1 MLTDPIA
8 ETREYGTPAGLVVRR
23 TVEEVDARG
32 AIEQLI
38 DELDT
43 YPGVLL
49 ASNFEFPGRYTRWSQ
64 GFSRPPVR
72 LHGQGRALRVEALS
86 ERGEVPLAA
95 IADVLQEIDAV
106 EVRNRQP
113 RALDCAIRPPAG
125 RFAEEERS
133 KQHSVFSALRALIEQ
148 FRPLAGGTSKQGRVP
163 DERYLGLYGAFG
175 YDLVFQFENIV
186 QQVARDERQRDI
198 VLYLPDDLVVV
209 DHAREVGFRCRYEF
223 SYRGQHT
230 AGRSGE
236 VPAQPYAPTGTV
248 PPSGVVGRGGATAG
262 GELLRDHAPGEF
274 AAVVAR
280 AKESFRRGDL
290 FEVVPGQTFFTPG
303 TRSPSALF
311 RRLRAANPAP
321 WGALLNL
328 GDQEYLVSASPE
340 MYVRV
345 EGRRVESCPISGTI
359 RRGEDVFGD
368 AQMIR
373 ELLNS
378 SKDEAELTMCTDVDR
393 NDKSRICEPGSVK
406 VIGRRQIEVYSKV
419 IHTVDHI
426 EGQLRDGYDAID
438 AFLTHMWAV
447 TVTGAPKLWA
457 MRFIEQHERTP
468 RGWYGGA
475 IGLLGFDG
483 NMNTGLT
490 LRTVSIRDGVAQIRA
505 GGTLLIDSDPADE
518 ERESELKAAAF
529 LEALTGPDLA
539 EEQLRAQLASA
550 SHRPRVL
557 LVDCED
563 SFVHT
568 LANYVRQAG
577 AEVRTIR
584 APLEPGE
591 LEQQIESYQP
601 GLLLLSPGPG
611 RPDDFGV
618 GKAVETAVGAGIAV
632 FGVCLGLQ
640 GIVEHLGGTLGLLDY
655 PMHGKASTIRV
666 TGGRLLAGLP
676 ESFEAGRYHSIY
688 ALPEHLPE
696 QLAVTA
702 VSDDGVVMAIEH
714 TSLPI
719 AAVQFHPE
727 SIMSARGDVGLQ
739 LVHRV
744 ISQLAT

>member
-1 MLTDPIA
+1 MLTDPHI
-8 ETREYGTPAGLVVRR
+8 REFRTPVGLVVRR
-23 TVEEVDARG
+23 RIEEMDPRG
-32 AIEQLI
+32 AIEPVI

-43 YPGVLL
+43 YPGVVL
-49 ASNFEFPGRYTRWSQ
+49 ASNFEFPGRYTRWSR
-64 GFSRPPVR
+64 GFSRPVLA
-72 LHGQGRALRVEALS
+72 LHGQGRSLRVEALC

-95 IADVLQEIDAV
+95 VADVLAGLDAV
-106 EVRNRQP
+106 EVRARQP
-113 RALDCAIRPPAG
+113 RLLECAIRPSTG
-125 RFAEEERS
+125 RFSEEERS
-133 KQHSVFSALRALIEQ
+133 KQPSVFSALRALVER
-148 FRPLAGGTSKQGRVP
+148 FALP
-163 DERYLGLYGAFG
+163 DEPYLGLYGAFG
-175 YDLVFQFENIV
+175 YDLVFQFENIT
-186 QQVARDERQRDI
+186 QQVPREASQRDI
-198 VLYLPDDLVVV
+198 VLYLPDELVVV
-209 DHAREVGFRCRYEF
+209 DHAGQVAFRCRYEF
-223 SYRGQHT
+223 SYQQRST
-230 AGRSGE
+230 ARLSGE
-236 VPAQPYAPTGTV
+236 VDGEPYEPATSVAQ
-248 PPSGVVGRGGATAG
+248 
-262 GELLRDHAPGEF
+262 ERDQAPGQF
-274 AAVVAR
+274 AEVVAR

-290 FEVVPGQTFFTPG
+290 FEVVPSQTFFAPG
-303 TRSPSALF
+303 THSPSNVF
-311 RRLRAANPAP
+311 RRLREVNPAP
-321 WGALLNL
+321 FGALLNL
-328 GDQEYLVSASPE
+328 GRQEYLVSGSPE

-426 EGQLRDGYDAID
+426 EGQLRAGYDAID

-483 NMNTGLT
+483 RMNTGLT

-505 GGTLLIDSDPADE
+505 GGTLLIDSDPAEE

-529 LEALTGPDLA
+529 LEALQGPDLA
-539 EEQLRAQLASA
+539 EEQPRARLAPA

-591 LEQQIESYQP
+591 LEHQIESYRP

-618 GKAVETAVGAGIAV
+618 AKAVETAVGAGIAV

-676 ESFEAGRYHSIY
+676 ETFEAGRYHSIH

>member
-8 ETREYGTPAGLVVRR
+8 EPREYATPAGLLVRR
-23 TVEEVDARG
+23 TVEEVDAG
-32 AIEQLI
+32 EAIEALI
-38 DELDT
+38 DELDA

-64 GFSRPPVR
+64 GFARPPVM
-72 LHGQGRALRVEALS
+72 LSGHGRRLRVEALS

-95 IADVLQEIDAV
+95 IADLLQAVDAV
-106 EVRNRQP
+106 AIRDRQA
-113 RALDCAIRPPAG
+113 RALDCEIRPPAG

-133 KQHSVFSALRALIEQ
+133 KQHSVFSALRAITDG
-148 FRPLAGGTSKQGRVP
+148 FRTP
-163 DERYLGLYGAFG
+163 DDRYLGLYGAFG

-186 QQVARDERQRDI
+186 QQLARDERQRDL
-198 VLYLPDDLVVV
+198 VLYLPDELVVV

-223 SYRGQHT
+223 SYGGAGT

-236 VPAQPYAPTGTV
+236 VAAQPYAPVATV
-248 PPSGVVGRGGATAG
+248 ARD
-262 GELLRDHAPGEF
+262 RDHAPGEF
-274 AAVVAR
+274 AAVVAK

-290 FEVVPGQTFFTPG
+290 FEVVPSQTFFTPG

-321 WGALLNL
+321 FGALLNL

-393 NDKSRICEPGSVK
+393 NDKSRICVPGSVK
-406 VIGRRQIEVYSKV
+406 VIGRRQIEIYSKV

-490 LRTVSIRDGVAQIRA
+490 LRTVSVRDGVAQIRA
-505 GGTLLIDSDPADE
+505 GGTLLIDSDPDEE

-529 LEALTGPDLA
+529 LEALQGPDPETGPARIFATQSRMLPGA
-539 EEQLRAQLASA
+539 
-550 SHRPRVL
+550 HRPRVL
-557 LVDCED
+557 LLDCED

-591 LEQQIESYQP
+591 LEQQIESYRP

-618 GKAVETAVGAGIAV
+618 GKAVEIATGAGIAV

-655 PMHGKASTIRV
+655 PMHGKPSTVRLL
-666 TGGRLLAGLP
+666 GGRVLAGLP
-676 ESFEAGRYHSIY
+676 ETFEAGRYHSIH
-688 ALPEHLPE
+688 ALPEHLPG

-727 SIMSARGDVGLQ
+727 SIMSARGDVGL
-739 LVHRV
+739 LLIHRV
-744 ISQLAT
+744 ISELAGKGS

>member
-8 ETREYGTPAGLVVRR
+8 DACEYQTPAGLLVRR
-23 TVEEVDARG
+23 TVEEVDAAE

-38 DELDT
+38 DELDA

-64 GFSRPPVR
+64 GFARPPLR
-72 LHGQGRALRVEALS
+72 LSGRGRTLRIEALT

-95 IADVLQEIDAV
+95 IADLLATVDAV
-106 EVRNRQP
+106 DAIDRQP
-113 RALDCAIRPPAG
+113 RSLGCEIRPPAG

-133 KQHSVFSALRALIEQ
+133 KQHSVFSALRAITEG
-148 FRPLAGGTSKQGRVP
+148 FRGPA
-163 DERYLGLYGAFG
+163 DRYLGLYGAFG

-186 QQVARDERQRDI
+186 QQVARDPRQRDL
-198 VLYLPDDLVVV
+198 VLYLPDQLVVV
-209 DHAREVGFRCRYEF
+209 DHARELGYRCRYEF
-223 SYRGQHT
+223 SYQGRDT
-230 AGRSGE
+230 AGLSAE
-236 VPAQPYAPTGTV
+236 LAPEPYQPTATV
-248 PPSGVVGRGGATAG
+248 DRD
-262 GELLRDHAPGEF
+262 RDHAPGEF
-274 AAVVAR
+274 AAVVAK

-290 FEVVPGQTFFTPG
+290 FEVVPSQTFFTPG
-303 TRSPSALF
+303 IRPPSTLF

-321 WGALLNL
+321 FGALLNL

-475 IGLLGFDG
+475 MGLLGFDG
-483 NMNTGLT
+483 NLNTGLT
-490 LRTVSIRDGVAQIRA
+490 LRTVTIRDGVAQIRA
-505 GGTLLIDSDPADE
+505 GGTLLIDSDPAEE

-529 LEALTGPDLA
+529 LEALQGPDSAPVPQAARLA
-539 EEQLRAQLASA
+539 PTEHQ
-550 SHRPRVL
+550 PRVL
-557 LVDCED
+557 LLDCED

-591 LEQQIESYQP
+591 LEHQIESYRP

-618 GKAVETAVGAGIAV
+618 GKAIEAAISADIPV

-640 GIVEHLGGTLGLLDY
+640 AIVEHLGGTLGLLDY
-655 PMHGKASTIRV
+655 PMHGKPSTIRV

-676 ESFEAGRYHSIY
+676 ETFEAGRYHSIH
-688 ALPEHLPE
+688 ALPDQLPGA
-696 QLAVTA
+696 LSVTA
-702 VSDDGVVMAIEH
+702 LSDDGVVMAIEH

-744 ISQLAT
+744 ISELARP

>member
-1 MLTDPIA
+1 MLTEPIA
-8 ETREYGTPAGLVVRR
+8 ETREYETPAGLVVRR
-23 TVEEVDARG
+23 TVEEVDARE
-32 AIEQLI
+32 AIERLI
-38 DELDT
+38 DELDE

-72 LHGQGRALRVEALS
+72 LHGRGRTLRAEALS

-95 IADVLQEIDAV
+95 IADVLQAVAAV
-106 EVRNRQP
+106 EIRDRQP

-125 RFAEEERS
+125 RFSEEERS
-133 KQHSVFSALRALIEQ
+133 KQHSVFSALRALVDH
-148 FRPLAGGTSKQGRVP
+148 FRAP

-175 YDLVFQFENIV
+175 YDLAFQFENIV

-230 AGRSGE
+230 AGRSSE
-236 VPAQPYAPTGTV
+236 VPAQPYAPVDAV
-248 PPSGVVGRGGATAG
+248 PRD
-262 GELLRDHAPGEF
+262 RDHAPGEF
-274 AAVVAR
+274 AEVVAK

-290 FEVVPGQTFFTPG
+290 FEVVPSQTFFTPG
-303 TRSPSALF
+303 TRPPSALF

-321 WGALLNL
+321 FGALLNL

-426 EGQLRDGYDAID
+426 EGQLREGYDAID

-505 GGTLLIDSDPADE
+505 GGTLLIDSDPAEE

-529 LEALTGPDLA
+529 LEALQGPEPAAEPPRARLA
-539 EEQLRAQLASA
+539 PAG
-550 SHRPRVL
+550 HRPRVL
-557 LVDCED
+557 LLDCED

-591 LEQQIESYQP
+591 LEHQIESYRP

-655 PMHGKASTIRV
+655 PMHGKPSSIRV
-666 TGGRLLAGLP
+666 TGGRLMAGLP
-676 ESFEAGRYHSIY
+676 ERFEAGRYHSIH
-688 ALPEHLPE
+688 AMPDAIPD

-727 SIMSARGDVGLQ
+727 SIMSARGDVGLL

-744 ISQLAT
+744 ISQLPV

>member
-1 MLTDPIA
+1 MLTDQTTEQP
-8 ETREYGTPAGLVVRR
+8 REYRTPSGLVVRR
-23 TVEEVDARG
+23 SVEEVDARH
-32 AIEQLI
+32 AIEHLI
-38 DELDT
+38 DELDAF
-43 YPGVLL
+43 PGVLL

-72 LHGQGRALRVEALS
+72 LSGQGRTLRVEALS
-86 ERGEVPLAA
+86 DRGGVPLAA
-95 IADVLQEIDAV
+95 IADVLAAVDAV
-106 EVRNRQP
+106 EIRDRGP
-113 RALDCAIRPPAG
+113 RAVDCAIRPPAG
-125 RFAEEERS
+125 QFSEEERS
-133 KQHSVFSALRALIEQ
+133 KQHSVFSALRALVDQ
-148 FRPLAGGTSKQGRVP
+148 LADPG
-163 DERYLGLYGAFG
+163 ERYLGLYGAFG
-175 YDLVFQFENIV
+175 YDLVCQFENIV
-186 QQVARDERQRDI
+186 QQVTRDERQRDL

-209 DHAREVGFRCRYEF
+209 DHAREIGFRCRYEF
-223 SYRGQHT
+223 SYGELDT

-236 VPAQPYAPTGTV
+236 MPGEPYRPTARV
-248 PPSGVVGRGGATAG
+248 ARD
-262 GELLRDHAPGEF
+262 RDHAPGEF
-274 AAVVAR
+274 AEVVAK

-290 FEVVPGQTFFTPG
+290 FEVVPSQTFFTPG
-303 TRSPSALF
+303 LRPPSALF

-321 WGALLNL
+321 FGALLNL

-426 EGQLRDGYDAID
+426 EGTLRHGYDQID

-490 LRTVSIRDGVAQIRA
+490 LRTVSIRDGIAQIRA
-505 GGTLLIDSDPADE
+505 GGTLLIDSDPAEE
-518 ERESELKAAAF
+518 ERESELKASAF
-529 LEALTGPDLA
+529 LEALQGADPAEAPARARLA
-539 EEQLRAQLASA
+539 PAGRT
-550 SHRPRVL
+550 PRVL
-557 LVDCED
+557 LLDCED

-591 LEQQIESYQP
+591 LTQQIDSYRP

-655 PMHGKASTIRV
+655 PMHGKPSTIRV
-666 TGGRLLAGLP
+666 RGGRLLAGLP
-676 ESFEAGRYHSIY
+676 ETFEAGRYHSIY

-696 QLAVTA
+696 QLTVTA
-702 VSDDGVVMAIEH
+702 VSDDGVVMALEH

-727 SIMSARGDVGLQ
+727 SIMSARGDVGLM

-744 ISQLAT
+744 VSELAR

>member
-1 MLTDPIA
+1 MLTEQTGQA
-8 ETREYGTPAGLVVRR
+8 GEYRTPSGLVVRR
-23 TVEEVDARG
+23 SVEEVDAHQ
-32 AIEQLI
+32 AIEHLI
-38 DELDT
+38 DELDE

-64 GFSRPPVR
+64 GFSRPPLR
-72 LHGQGRALRVEALS
+72 LHGQGRRLRVEALS
-86 ERGEVPLAA
+86 DRGEVPLAA
-95 IADVLQEIDAV
+95 VADILQAVPAV
-106 EVRNRQP
+106 EIRDRGP
-113 RALDCAIRPPAG
+113 RALDYAIRPPAG
-125 RFAEEERS
+125 RFSEEERS
-133 KQHSVFSALRALIEQ
+133 KQHSVFSALRALVEQ
-148 FRPLAGGTSKQGRVP
+148 LANP

-175 YDLVFQFENIV
+175 YDLAFQFENIV
-186 QQVARDERQRDI
+186 QQVARDQRQRDL
-198 VLYLPDDLVVV
+198 VLYLPDNLVVV
-209 DHAREVGFRCRYEF
+209 DHAQEIGFRCRYEF
-223 SYRGQHT
+223 SYQGQDT

-236 VPAQPYAPTGTV
+236 MPAEPYRPTAQV
-248 PPSGVVGRGGATAG
+248 ERD
-262 GELLRDHAPGEF
+262 RDHAPGEF
-274 AAVVAR
+274 ARVVAK

-303 TRSPSALF
+303 TRRPSALF

-321 WGALLNL
+321 WGGLINL

-406 VIGRRQIEVYSKV
+406 VIGRRQIEIYSKV

-483 NMNTGLT
+483 RMNTGLT

-505 GGTLLIDSDPADE
+505 GGTLLIDSEPEEE
-518 ERESELKAAAF
+518 ERESELKASAF
-529 LEALTGPDLA
+529 LEALQGPDPAAGPSRARLA
-539 EEQLRAQLASA
+539 PAGGA
-550 SHRPRVL
+550 PRVL
-557 LVDCED
+557 LLDCED

-591 LEQQIESYQP
+591 LEHHLDSYRP

-666 TGGRLLAGLP
+666 RGGRLLAGLP
-676 ESFEAGRYHSIY
+676 DSFEAGRYHSIY

-714 TSLPI
+714 RSLPI

-727 SIMSARGDVGLQ
+727 SIMSAKGDVGLL

-744 ISQLAT
+744 VNELAR